1 MRLEVLSDQGDT
13 LRMSLIHTFLLTAYL
28 YTTFVMVS
36 TISANGCGR
45 VVHNCLSKTAILLN
59 KNIVNLQ

>member
-36 TISANGCGR
+36 FFSIRINFCLYIFCAIISINITKKYKTINF
-45 VVHNCLSKTAILLN
+45 
-59 KNIVNLQ
+59 

>member
-36 TISANGCGR
+36 KIKLFDDVER
-45 VVHNCLSKTAILLN
+45 LCLASKAS
-59 KNIVNLQ
+59 